1 MALRLKVGVTSELLT
16 IMNCLK
22 DAEKAIESSGWIK
35 IYDSKPKKNKKKD
48 ENQNNEQ
55 RFLVIVPES
64 NLKLSLQY
72 ENYVSLLDDQSI
84 LTT

>member
-22 DAEKAIESSGWIK
+22 DTEKAIESSGWVK
-35 IYDSKPKKNKKKD
+35 IYDSKLKKNKKKD